1 MNIIFRLILLL
12 APLVLVFMWLRWR
25 KRYLSEDVIKEETDR
40 LTFWTAMLAGLMLL
54 AGLGLYFTDDARAPA
69 GQRYVPPHMKDGEL
83 VPGKFVPEQSEA
95 APETPERPEAPE
107 TSGTP
112 HSSPA
117 SDAATNADET
127 GHDGDR

>member
-83 VPGKFVPEQSEA
+83 VPGKFVPTTDEA
-95 APETPERPEAPE
+95 TSDLPEATVPE
-107 TSGTP
+107 GEAPQGKPSDGAG
-112 HSSPA
+112 SS
-117 SDAATNADET
+117 ADET
-127 GHDGDR
+127 AHDGDT